1 MNASRPVF
9 ATTMMIAAAA
19 MPAPDTIRH
28 ETTRVLL
35 SRIVEA
41 DAAAMELNALLAAGA
56 VSHGRYERAAQE
68 RDAAIEAAAEFLE
81 KSRLLTA
88 ERR

>member
-1 MNASRPVF
+1 MDTIRPVF

-19 MPAPDTIRH
+19 MPAPEPIRH
-28 ETTRVLL
+28 ETARVLL

-56 VSHGRYERAAQE
+56 GSHERYERAAQE
-68 RDAAIEAAAEFLE
+68 RDAAIEAAAEFLISG
-81 KSRLLTA
+81 K
-88 ERR
+88 